1 MEHSILRIRVLFWL
15 CIFLFCACIIICDPL
30 KVDILSTYDTPQEKD
45 ALPCIFRKKRDSL
58 LASLRFVYI
67 YIKYIYIYI
76 YIYIYRRTLC
86 IWLPWNRYRFGQI
99 YKRRGMN
106 ERQHD
111 LRISLNVHIVFEVGF
126 LNKVKY

>member
-58 LASLRFVYI
+58 LVSLRFVYI

-76 YIYIYRRTLC
+76 YIYIGVHSVYGC
-86 IWLPWNRYRFGQI
+86 
-99 YKRRGMN
+99 RGT
-106 ERQHD
+106 D
-111 LRISLNVHIVFEVGF
+111 IGLG
-126 LNKVKY
+126 KYIKGVE